1 MKSTEELLEEL
12 VKEKNKHISLLEF
25 KVDVFEGKCKA
36 LEDENKQLKKDK
48 KKDKYDLEQE
58 ILTMDHGPF

>member
-25 KVDVFEGKCKA
+25 KVDVFEEKCKA

-48 KKDKYDLEQE
+48 YDLEQE
-58 ILTMDHGPF
+58 ILAMDHGPF

>member
-1 MKSTEELLEEL
+1 MKSSEELLEEL

-25 KVDVFEGKCKA
+25 KVDVFEEKCKA
-36 LEDENKQLKKDK
+36 LEDENKQL

>member
-12 VKEKNKHISLLEF
+12 VKEKNKQISLLEF
-25 KVDVFEGKCKA
+25 KVDVVEEKCKN
-36 LEDENKQLKKDK
+36 LEDENKQL

-58 ILTMDHGPF
+58 ILTMDRGPF

>member
-12 VKEKNKHISLLEF
+12 VREKSKQISLLEF
-25 KVDVFEGKCKA
+25 KVDVFEEKCKA
-36 LEDENKQLKKDK
+36 LEDENKQL

>member
-12 VKEKNKHISLLEF
+12 VREKSRHISLLEF
-25 KVDVFEGKCKA
+25 KVDVFEEKCKV

-48 KKDKYDLEQE
+48 S
-58 ILTMDHGPF
+58 TMDRGPF

>member
-25 KVDVFEGKCKA
+25 KVDVFEKKCKI
-36 LEDENKQLKKDK
+36 LEDENKQL

>member
-12 VKEKNKHISLLEF
+12 VREKNKHISLLEF
-25 KVDVFEGKCKA
+25 KVGVFEEKCKA
-36 LEDENKQLKKDK
+36 LEDKNKQL

-58 ILTMDHGPF
+58 ILTMDRGPF

>member
-25 KVDVFEGKCKA
+25 KVDVFEEKCKA

-48 KKDKYDLEQE
+48 YDLEQE
-58 ILTMDHGPF
+58 MLTMDHGPF

>member
-12 VKEKNKHISLLEF
+12 VREKNKQISLLEF
-25 KVDVFEGKCKA
+25 KVDVFKEKYKN
-36 LEDENKQLKKDK
+36 LEDENKQL

-58 ILTMDHGPF
+58 ILTMDRGPF

>member
-12 VKEKNKHISLLEF
+12 LEEKNRHISLLEF
-25 KVDVFEGKCKA
+25 KVDVFEEKCRA
-36 LEDENKQLKKDK
+36 LEDENKQL

>member
-25 KVDVFEGKCKA
+25 KVDVFEEKCKA
-36 LEDENKQLKKDK
+36 LEDENKQLKKDE
-48 KKDKYDLEQE
+48 YDLEQE

>member
-12 VKEKNKHISLLEF
+12 VKEKNRHISLLEF
-25 KVDVFEGKCKA
+25 KVEVFEEKCKN
-36 LEDENKQLKKDK
+36 LEDENKQLKR
-48 KKDKYDLEQE
+48 DKYDLEQE

>member
-12 VKEKNKHISLLEF
+12 VREKNKQISLLEF
-25 KVDVFEGKCKA
+25 KIDVFEEKCKN
-36 LEDENKQLKKDK
+36 LEDENEQL

-58 ILTMDHGPF
+58 ILTMDRGPF

>member
-48 KKDKYDLEQE
+48 YDLEQE

>member
-12 VKEKNKHISLLEF
+12 VKEKNRHISLLEF
-25 KVDVFEGKCKA
+25 KVEVFEEKCKN

-48 KKDKYDLEQE
+48 YDLEQE
-58 ILTMDHGPF
+58 MLTMDRGPF